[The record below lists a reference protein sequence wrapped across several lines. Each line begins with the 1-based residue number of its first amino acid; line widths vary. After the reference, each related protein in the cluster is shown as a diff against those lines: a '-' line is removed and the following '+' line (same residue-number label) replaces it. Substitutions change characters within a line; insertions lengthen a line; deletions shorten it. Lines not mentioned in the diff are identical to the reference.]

1 MAANSVTPCANVN
14 DTLCDDSN
22 DEQYPDNAIKRL
34 LTNDKLFANKEF
46 FQRIFAKPC
55 VKVGPEDL
63 KTRLGF
69 DQTERALCETVE
81 TYIYPKKAKN
91 SQGVWKYIVNT
102 DDYKQGI
109 SIHRCLKFVHKGPC
123 LYAGS
128 QGVNPEATECR
139 QMYSKHSLLSISLDG
154 TVDYDTFS
162 VPTACVYHIINKE
175 FFFFF

>member
-1 MAANSVTPCANVN
+1 M
-14 DTLCDDSN
+14 
-22 DEQYPDNAIKRL
+22 
-34 LTNDKLFANKEF
+34 
-46 FQRIFAKPC
+46 
-55 VKVGPEDL
+55 

-102 DDYKQGI
+102 DDYRQGI
-109 SIHRCLKFVHKGPC
+109 SIHRCLKFIHKGPC

-162 VPTACVYHIINKE
+162 VPTACVCHIINKD
-175 FFFFF
+175 FFFFFKK

>member
-1 MAANSVTPCANVN
+1 MTPCANVN

-162 VPTACVYHIINKE
+162 VPTACVCHIINKE